1 MNAAALARRAVTLA
15 STALLLAALPVG
27 AAQINILN
35 LDGAGEGL
43 NDPTVVAPVGG
54 NPGTTRGQQ
63 ILNVYNA
70 AAAFWGNLIESDAV
84 INIEGQVNPLT
95 CTTTGATLAS
105 AGALFILRDFPNQDF
120 AASWYAMALA
130 NKLTGTDN
138 DPAGNDL
145 AFRANTTIV
154 NGPTAGC
161 PFKFYLGLDGNTPPT
176 EIDLFTV
183 MLHEVAHGLGFA
195 NFVNES
201 TGANTAAFTDVYSQF
216 TRDNTLGQ
224 TWAQINPTSGNEAAI
239 SASALRCDQIA
250 WSGQYVTAEVP
261 NRLQFGLPSVAVAAG
276 PAAGVYPVGTAS
288 TIGSP
293 LTNPGVTGTVVQALD
308 PADAAGPTTFDG
320 CSPLTNAAAVAGNIA
335 IIDRGTCGFAVKY
348 LNAINAGA
356 TAVIIADNA
365 AGCPPGGLG
374 GAQAG
379 AAPIV
384 RVTLPDGAL
393 LKANLPLTATVGLN
407 PSARAGADPANR
419 AKLAALNPVALGSSI
434 SHFDASHLPNSLM
447 EPAINSDLAPEIDDV
462 DLTFELF
469 QDIGWFKADRSLT
482 AADSADP
489 VQYGASFNYVVTATN
504 GGSGSDK
511 PFALT
516 ITPPAGFTVGSGVG
530 TGWTCT
536 GTAPVSCTRNAVA
549 GPDLPTGVQP
559 AITLALVA
567 SVPPGVYGGSATI
580 PTPLPLLDPV
590 LANNSAAVST
600 TVVSPASLA
609 GATKTVAGVFQVGQT
624 VTYTVTIPNAG
635 PNQQFD
641 NPGNEFTDVLPAQL
655 TLVSASATSGT
666 AVATV
671 ATNTVTWNGA
681 IPAAGAVTV
690 TLTATIDAGTEL
702 QVVSNQGQLAWDADG
717 NGSNEAGGSTD
728 DPAAPGAADPT
739 TFTVVSPANL
749 SGATK
754 SVAGTYESG
763 GAIIYT
769 IVLTNSGA
777 ATQLDNPGDELVD
790 VLPPELELVGA
801 AASSGV
807 ASADLGTNT
816 VTWNGSIPA
825 GGSVTIT
832 IDAVLL
838 ESSYGVAVANQ
849 ATVAW
854 DADGNGTNEASG
866 GTDDP
871 STSTPGDPTSFF
883 VGATLSDI
891 PTLGPAGLALLALAL
906 AAAAIWLAR
915 RRRTAV

>member
-1 MNAAALARRAVTLA
+1 MNATALARRAVTLA
-15 STALLLAALPVG
+15 ATALLLAALPAG
-27 AAQINILN
+27 AAQITILN

-63 ILNVYNA
+63 VLNVYNA
-70 AAAFWGNLIESDAV
+70 AAAFWGNLIESDVV

-105 AGALFILRDFPNQDF
+105 AGALTILRNFPNQDF
-120 AASWYAMALA
+120 NATWYAMALG
-130 NKLTGTDN
+130 NKLTGVDN
-138 DPAGNDL
+138 DAGNDL

-195 NFVNES
+195 NFVNEA
-201 TGANTAAFTDVYSQF
+201 TGANTAGFTDVYSQF

-224 TWAQINPTSGNEAAI
+224 TWAAINPTAGSEAAI
-239 SASALRCDQIA
+239 VASALRCNQIA
-250 WSGQYVTAEVP
+250 WSGAHVTAEVP
-261 NRLQFGLPSVAVAAG
+261 NRLQLGLPTVSVASG
-276 PAAGVYPVGTAS
+276 PAAGAYPVGTAGA
-288 TIGSP
+288 IGLP

-308 PADAAGPTTFDG
+308 PADAAGPLTTDG

-365 AGCPPGGLG
+365 AGCPPAGLG

-379 AAPIV
+379 TAPIV

-393 LKANLPLTATVGLN
+393 IKANLPLTATVGLN
-407 PSARAGADPANR
+407 PALRAGSDPASR
-419 AKLAALNPVALGSSI
+419 ALLAALNPVATGSSI
-434 SHFDASHLPNSLM
+434 SHYDASHLPNSLM
-447 EPAINSDLAPEIDDV
+447 EPAINADLAPEVNDV

-482 AADSADP
+482 AVDSVDP
-489 VQYGASFNYVVTATN
+489 VQYGAAFNYVVTATN

-516 ITPPAGFTVGSGVG
+516 ITPPAGFAVGAATG
-530 TGWTCT
+530 TGWSCA
-536 GTAPVSCTRNAVA
+536 GTAPVSCTRLPVA

-559 AITLALVA
+559 AITLALTA

-590 LANNSAAVST
+590 PGNNSAAVST

-609 GATKTVAGVFQVGQT
+609 GATKTVAGVFRVGQT
-624 VTYTVTIPNAG
+624 VTYTVTIANAG

-655 TLVSASATSGT
+655 TLVSGSATSGT
-666 AVATV
+666 AVATLG
-671 ATNTVTWNGA
+671 TNTVTWNGA

-690 TLTATIDAGTEL
+690 TILATIDAGTEL

-717 NGSNEAGGSTD
+717 NGVNEAGGSTD
-728 DPAAPGAADPT
+728 DPGLPGAADPT
-739 TFTVVSPANL
+739 LFTVLSPANL
-749 SGATK
+749 AGATK
-754 SVAGTYESG
+754 SVTGVFESG
-763 GAIIYT
+763 GAVTYT
-769 IVLTNSGA
+769 IVVANTGA
-777 ATQLDNPGDELVD
+777 ATQLDNPGDELTD
-790 VLPPELELVGA
+790 VLPPELELV
-801 AASSGV
+801 S
-807 ASADLGTNT
+807 ASATSGTAVANVGTNT

-832 IDAVLL
+832 IEALLL
-838 ESSYGVAVANQ
+838 ESTFGVAVSNQ
-849 ATVAW
+849 ATLAW

-866 GTDDP
+866 VTNDP
-871 STSTPGDPTSFF
+871 STAPPGDPTVFF
-883 VGATLSDI
+883 VGASLEDI
-891 PTLGPAGLALLALAL
+891 PTLGSWSLAALALAL
-906 AAAAIWLAR
+906 AGSALWLGR
-915 RRRTAV
+915 RRRAAR